1 MAEITTEKN
10 GWKTTKD
17 NTTGDWTLECKDT
30 DSQGNDNFDTQEKT
44 ITVDCANKNFTGDLI
59 VDVKARDAEM
69 SASSISTSS
78 NILTVKKLDTTNAY
92 LGISGNTSVRISGK
106 SGWYSGNA
114 YSPYNKWIGKFSTG
128 DIQCQ
133 AEIYPRTTS
142 GGGRPTSGN
151 YYRVDLNPNYI
162 WVVCNDSVNFWSSSS
177 HNTSVWDN
185 STALE
190 GGAIVFHEKFF
201 NRWVGYEYNDDT
213 IPSVTCSDTSSYV
226 DADKY
231 LTIWLHKEKHIR
243 PIVLNV
249 NFSDFWDSKYETLYT
264 LSKHINIS

>member
-1 MAEITTEKN
+1 MAERN

-17 NTTGDWTLECKDT
+17 SSTGDWTLECKDT
-30 DSQGNDNFDTQEKT
+30 DSQGNDNFETQEKT

-69 SASSISTSS
+69 SASAMQTLTNDLTIKRIST
-78 NILTVKKLDTTNAY
+78 TNNNY
-92 LGISGNTSVRISGK
+92 LKVSGNTSVMISGK
-106 SGWYSGNA
+106 SGWYTGNS
-114 YSPYNKWIGKFSTG
+114 YGPYNETIGRFSTEN
-128 DIQCQ
+128 IQCQ
-133 AEIYPRTTS
+133 AEIYPRTNTGG
-142 GGGRPTSGN
+142 GGGRQTSGD
-151 YYRVDLNPNYI
+151 YYREDLNPNYI
-162 WVVCNDSVNFWSSSS
+162 WVVCSDSVNFWSSSS

-190 GGAIVFHEKFF
+190 GGAIVFHDKVF

-213 IPSVTCSDTSSYV
+213 QPSVTCLDSSSYV
-226 DADKY
+226 DADKR

-249 NFSDFWDSKYETLYT
+249 NFSDIWDSRYETLYT